1 MITLIGQTQ
10 AKGIDM
16 NELRERQGFTQETSQ
31 ERLTNNLTLR
41 TTATRSH
48 SAHSELDPQRRKLQG
63 REQAL
68 PKEVKIADWERV
80 LT

>member
-10 AKGIDM
+10 AKGIGT
-16 NELRERQGFTQETSQ
+16 NELRERQGSPEETGQ
-31 ERLTNNLTLR
+31 ERLTNNLTRR

-48 SAHSELDPQRRKLQG
+48 SANSELDPQRRKLQS
-63 REQAL
+63 REQAR